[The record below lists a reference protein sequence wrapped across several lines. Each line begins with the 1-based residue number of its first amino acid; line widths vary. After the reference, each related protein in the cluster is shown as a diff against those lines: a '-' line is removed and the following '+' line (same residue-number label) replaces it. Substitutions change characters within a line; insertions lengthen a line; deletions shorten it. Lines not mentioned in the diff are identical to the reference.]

1 MIECSASGCNP
12 ELSEFYS
19 APDLKESL
27 NRDRTKGSCVISG
40 FRDHLKPYYPGIY
53 KI

>member
-27 NRDRTKGSCVISG
+27 NRDRTKGSFVISG